1 MRMKGTAW
9 LGGIAA
15 AGLMLAGVARAQ
27 DPNAN
32 QDAHRRGTERAVAA
46 MAAGDMPGPI
56 DSLQD
61 LQDTGKMLF
70 KLADANNDGQI
81 SQREAT
87 DAGNLLVGGFF
98 FRADQ
103 NGDGKISRDEAR
115 QARES
120 LLKQKPYL
128 RFVLDRAKYTATH
141 DNQRGNQGNTS
152 NPDPYQALTSLLD
165 TNNDR
170 QLQATELRQAVQ
182 TAVQGMFAA
191 ADTNRDGQLSPTEIN
206 AAMYGMARTAVQT
219 AFQAADAD
227 HNGSLS
233 KEEFDKALTQP
244 GNVVFDI
251 LDANLDGQLSQQELD
266 RAGRVVASM
275 VRRAALPEAPNSPAN
290 LISTGRRPSE
300 VAPVPNIPPPTQ
312 PDRGNRPGGTNPPR

>member
-1 MRMKGTAW
+1 MRMTTW
-9 LGGIAA
+9 LSGMAA
-15 AGLMLAGVARAQ
+15 AGLVLAGVARAQ
-27 DPNAN
+27 QPGADPGA
-32 QDAHRRGTERAVAA
+32 QRRGTERAVAA
-46 MAAGDMPGPI
+46 MAAGDLPGPI

-81 SQREAT
+81 SQREAI

-103 NGDGKISRDEAR
+103 NGDGTISRDEAR
-115 QARES
+115 QARDT

-128 RFVLDRAKYTATH
+128 RFVLDRAKYSAQH
-141 DNQRGNQGNTS
+141 GGAQGNRANANAT
-152 NPDPYQALTSLLD
+152 NNADPWQTLTGLLD

-170 QLQATELRQAVQ
+170 QIQATELRQAVQ

-206 AAMYGMARTAVQT
+206 AALYGSVRTAMQA

-227 HNGSLS
+227 RNGSLS

-266 RAGRVVASM
+266 RAGRVAASM
-275 VRRAALPEAPNSPAN
+275 LRRAAVPEAANSPAN
-290 LISTGRRPSE
+290 LISTGRTPGE
-300 VAPVPNIPPPTQ
+300 VAPVPNIPAPN
-312 PDRGNRPGGTNPPR
+312 RGNNPGANPPR